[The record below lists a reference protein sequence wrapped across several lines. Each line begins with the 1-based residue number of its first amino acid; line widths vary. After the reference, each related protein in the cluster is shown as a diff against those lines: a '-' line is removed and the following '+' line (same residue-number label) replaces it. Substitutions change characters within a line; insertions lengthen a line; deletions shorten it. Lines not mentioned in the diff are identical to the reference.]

1 MKLLLTSGGLTN
13 ETLCKALEDLVGKP
27 RQQIHMAFIPTAAFP
42 YENGHFKKDWLVMD
56 LYRANEFCGV
66 LDVVSLADLGA
77 DDLRK
82 KLEPADV
89 IFVGGGN
96 TFYLSYMMEKNGLFE
111 KLPELLQTRVYVGSS
126 AGSMVVSHSLRTS
139 HQAIENPKK
148 FYDEEYDELGPK
160 DKASA
165 KTAQLVDLV
174 VRPHMN
180 SQKFEKI
187 KGDFLADIARDV
199 PVPLYA
205 LDDQCAVLVDGD
217 KIEVVGEGESKIYE

>member
-27 RQQIHMAFIPTAAFP
+27 RQEIHMAFIPTAAFP
-42 YENGHFKKDWLVMD
+42 LEDGHFKKDWLVMD
-56 LYRANEFCGV
+56 MYRANEFCGV
-66 LDVVSLADLGA
+66 LDVVSLADLSR
-77 DDLRK
+77 DELMK

-96 TFYLSYMMEKNGLFE
+96 TFYLSYMMEKSGMFE
-111 KLPELLQTRVYVGSS
+111 ALPELLRSKVYVGSS

-139 HQAIENPKK
+139 HQAIENPQK

-160 DKASA
+160 DKSSA
-165 KTAQLVDLV
+165 KTAGLVDFV
-174 VRPHMN
+174 IRPHMN
-180 SQKFEKI
+180 SQKFVKI
-187 KGDFLADIARDV
+187 KHDWLKDIVDDV

-205 LDDQCAVLVDGD
+205 LDDECAVLVDGD
-217 KIEVVGEGESKIYE
+217 KIEVVGEGDWKVYD